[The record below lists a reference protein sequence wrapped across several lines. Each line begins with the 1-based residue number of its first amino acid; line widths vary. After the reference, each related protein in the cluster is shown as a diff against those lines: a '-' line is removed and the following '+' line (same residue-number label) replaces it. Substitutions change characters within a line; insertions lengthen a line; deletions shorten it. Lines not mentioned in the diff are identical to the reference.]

1 MDVELSGEL
10 PREDASSF
18 SSSSSTAPAAAMA
31 SKSARPILPALPTA
45 AEAAPTPATATAAA
59 AGATTAAAA
68 VAAEPAVSS
77 SATTNKTSPAAPTVS
92 AATPA
97 TSTPST
103 ATGATATRAA
113 AATGTKAPTVS
124 NANSSAP
131 FGVHSPLS
139 LLPPPTTSITP
150 LARAKASALSAELG
164 QWGWH
169 LLLEE
174 LCCNLLKDFVDDD
187 EVNDER
193 VAAAADDNRAT
204 AVSSQQPSVGSQS
217 KADLIANAS
226 KIAAAERAANAA
238 ALKASQQAAADEALV
253 QAKAKRGAEKMRA
266 SQMASF
272 FGFSPRNGGDGND
285 QEDERDVLGKLALTT
300 LADLTA
306 RRKASRVAVSSD
318 AVLNASRLQRPLQ
331 YARMCIVLFALKV
344 EGTFFLLINTLL
356 MRVQEPIAL
365 SCPIR
370 IFMLIRLC
378 WKVVLLGDIPRL
390 CSKLLTS
397 AAVDDSALQEVADTA
412 AGWYQEYERYVH
424 HFLALKILVS

>member
-1 MDVELSGEL
+1 MVRKGSKAAVNNSSSNTKSNSNSSKSEDTAGQQQQEEQHTSGCLAVEGALLRLANCIGVARRVRCHALQLLLLICADGMDVELSGEL

-31 SKSARPILPALPTA
+31 SKYARPILPALPTA
-45 AEAAPTPATATAAA
+45 
-59 AGATTAAAA
+59 GATTAAAA
-68 VAAEPAVSS
+68 PNATAKTAADAATAAAAVEAEPAASS

-103 ATGATATRAA
+103 ATGA
-113 AATGTKAPTVS
+113 AATTGTHAPTVS
-124 NANSSAP
+124 NASSLAP

-139 LLPPPTTSITP
+139 LLSSPTTSITP

-174 LCCNLLKDFVDDD
+174 LCCNLLKDFVDDLD
-187 EVNDER
+187 GDVVGTESSNSMAEASAATAAT
-193 VAAAADDNRAT
+193 AAAADDKGAA
-204 AVSSQQPSVGSQS
+204 AVPSQQPSVGSQS

-238 ALKASQQAAADEALV
+238 ALKASQQAAAGEALV
-253 QAKAKRGAEKMRA
+253 QTKAKRAAEKMRA

-285 QEDERDVLGKLALTT
+285 QEDEWDVLGKFALAT

-306 RRKASRVAVSSD
+306 RRKASRVAVSND
-318 AVLNASRLQRPLQ
+318 VVLNASCLQRRLLC
-331 YARMCIVLFALKV
+331 ARMCIVLFA
-344 EGTFFLLINTLL
+344 F
-356 MRVQEPIAL
+356 
-365 SCPIR
+365 
-370 IFMLIRLC
+370 
-378 WKVVLLGDIPRL
+378 
-390 CSKLLTS
+390 
-397 AAVDDSALQEVADTA
+397 
-412 AGWYQEYERYVH
+412 
-424 HFLALKILVS
+424 

>member
-1 MDVELSGEL
+1 
-10 PREDASSF
+10 
-18 SSSSSTAPAAAMA
+18 
-31 SKSARPILPALPTA
+31 
-45 AEAAPTPATATAAA
+45 
-59 AGATTAAAA
+59 
-68 VAAEPAVSS
+68 
-77 SATTNKTSPAAPTVS
+77 VS